1 MSKKLMKIEE
11 KRETDIQKLENKLKK
26 TDDAEELTEIEAKK
40 AKNIEK
46 MYKYQQKKQREF
58 K

>member
-1 MSKKLMKIEE
+1 MKIEE